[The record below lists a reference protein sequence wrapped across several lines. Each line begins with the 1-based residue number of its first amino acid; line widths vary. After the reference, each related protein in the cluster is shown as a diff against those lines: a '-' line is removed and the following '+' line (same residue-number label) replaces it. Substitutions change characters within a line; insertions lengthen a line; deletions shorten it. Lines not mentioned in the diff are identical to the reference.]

1 MADITNESVAEEDD
15 EDFGMPLKVASV
27 RYEELR
33 ENASVLSGLSSS
45 DESSVNTLNNKNS
58 QSTNSNEE
66 K

>member
-15 EDFGMPLKVASV
+15 EDLGMSFKVAPV

-45 DESSVNTLNNKNS
+45 DESSVNTRNN
-58 QSTNSNEE
+58 
-66 K
+66 